1 MGVFKQNSNWF
12 IDYRVNGSRRQE
24 KIGTSKE
31 LAKKVLDKRRTAIA
45 EGKFL
50 DIKREK
56 KHLFA
61 EAAERFL
68 TYSKTNK
75 RSYSR
80 DLLTVNKHLL
90 PAFGTRLLRDI
101 CSWDVEKFKA
111 QRKLEVK
118 TTSVNRELTCL
129 KTIFNKAILWG
140 MVAHNPVKGIKLFKE
155 RQRDRF
161 LMTDEIRLLLDSYP
175 NHYRP
180 IVVTALHTGMR
191 LGEILSLSWDD
202 VDFRAKQIL
211 VRDSKNGESRRIEMN
226 DALTTE
232 LRRLK
237 DASTG
242 TPVFVGL
249 TGARLQTNAISRV
262 HRYVCRKAGIKDFR
276 FHDLRHTFASH
287 LVMNGV
293 DLTTVSKL
301 LGHKTL
307 TMTLRYS
314 HLSQA
319 HKQKAVDTLNGYTDG
334 DFLETSA
341 KKTVSA
347 QFGYGS

>member
-1 MGVFKQNSNWF
+1 MGVFKQNGNWF
-12 IDYRVNGSRRQE
+12 IDYRVNGQRRQE

-31 LAKKVLDKRRTAIA
+31 LAGKVLNKRKTEIA
-45 EGKFL
+45 EGRFL

-101 CSWDVEKFKA
+101 SSWDVEKFKA
-111 QRKLEVK
+111 QRKLAVK

-161 LMTDEIRLLLDSYP
+161 LMTDEIRLLLDNYP
-175 NHYRP
+175 HHYRP
-180 IVVTALHTGMR
+180 LVVTALHTGMR
-191 LGEILSLSWDD
+191 LGEILNLSWDD

-242 TPVFVGL
+242 TDVFVGL

-307 TMTLRYS
+307 QMTLRYS
-314 HLSQA
+314 HLAQA

-347 QFGYGS
+347 QFGNGS